1 MGVLLRKVVYS
12 VDHINNTTMRIDY
25 IQPDACEIEAWC
37 LDLLAQSPTET
48 DGSLEGF
55 NNEFPSI
62 EW

>member
-1 MGVLLRKVVYS
+1 
-12 VDHINNTTMRIDY
+12 MRIDY